1 MAINQFADISKDLSN
16 QIKFIESTVR
26 DDLFKEAARLL
37 SAAEETCLNLES
49 AMVPDNQVQTKIV
62 SNRRLEIHWLHDEI
76 QLGLTKKPV
85 RPVKRRKTTR
95 KPG

>member
-1 MAINQFADISKDLSN
+1 MSINQFADISKDLSN

-37 SAAEETCLNLES
+37 STAEETCGNLES
-49 AMVPDNQVQTKIV
+49 AMIPENQVQTKIV

-76 QLGLTKKPV
+76 QQGLTKKSGK
-85 RPVKRRKTTR
+85 PVKRRKA
-95 KPG
+95 K

>member
-1 MAINQFADISKDLSN
+1 MAINQFADISKDLTN

-26 DDLFKEAARLL
+26 DDLFKEAAKLL
-37 SAAEETCLNLES
+37 STAEETCGNLES

-76 QLGLTKKPV
+76 QQGLIKKSGKPV
-85 RPVKRRKTTR
+85 KKRKVK
-95 KPG
+95 